1 MHNNCKE
8 SLYEMIRTGRFA
20 DAASFTGQHIK
31 EHQDEEY
38 FVLFYILFRIWEEER
53 QAGTADIFSSPL
65 GHDPDTLL
73 EHYTQIKLCL
83 RRFEYQ
89 MADEILDEAIQYF
102 NAYQV
107 SPYALYRIAQF
118 ACIKPS
124 AAFCELARMY
134 KAAGQQEL
142 AAVFRQA
149 AEGEG

>member
-53 QAGTADIFSSPL
+53 QAGTPDIFSSPL

-83 RRFEYQ
+83 RRFEY
-89 MADEILDEAIQYF
+89 
-102 NAYQV
+102 
-107 SPYALYRIAQF
+107 
-118 ACIKPS
+118 
-124 AAFCELARMY
+124 
-134 KAAGQQEL
+134 
-142 AAVFRQA
+142 
-149 AEGEG
+149 